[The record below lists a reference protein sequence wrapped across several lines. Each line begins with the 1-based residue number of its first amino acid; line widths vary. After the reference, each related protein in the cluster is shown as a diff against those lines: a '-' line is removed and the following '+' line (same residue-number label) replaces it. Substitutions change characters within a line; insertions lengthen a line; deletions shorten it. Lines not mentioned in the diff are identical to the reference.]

1 MHRKGATA
9 AGLLLSH
16 QFPVK
21 ASKEGGREKMI
32 IPPLSQVKVKGGLDD
47 NGITKGLSGDRLKD
61 LTRGTLDMEH
71 PTGREFVQSE

>member
-1 MHRKGATA
+1 
-9 AGLLLSH
+9 
-16 QFPVK
+16 
-21 ASKEGGREKMI
+21 MI